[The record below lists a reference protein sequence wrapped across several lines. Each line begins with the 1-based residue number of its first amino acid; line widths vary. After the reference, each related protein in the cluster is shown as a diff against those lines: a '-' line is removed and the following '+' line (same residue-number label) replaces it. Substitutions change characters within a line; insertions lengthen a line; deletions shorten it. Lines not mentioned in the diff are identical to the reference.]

1 MKNVF
6 FLSSLFLLLTIG
18 ACKQKT
24 ETTDTAATTESTG
37 GPSGTFTI
45 DAPRSMVKW
54 TGSKPTGTHT
64 GVIPISAGTIVMTD
78 GLITGG
84 TLELNVAGLAVTDLE
99 GEYKTKLETHLK
111 GEGSSEDDFF
121 NTAKFPTGTFT
132 VTSSRQLQNDPDG
145 THEITGDLKLK
156 DVSKPITFK
165 ATVDVA
171 TGTAFKATTKP
182 FLLDRT
188 DWNIKYG
195 SKKFFADLKDDFI
208 HDEVSIELEIG
219 AIKQ

>member
-1 MKNVF
+1 MKKVI
-6 FLSSLFLLLTIG
+6 FLSSLFLLLTLG

-24 ETTDTAATTESTG
+24 DSADTSVTTESTG
-37 GPSGTFTI
+37 GVSGTFTI
-45 DAPRSMVKW
+45 DAPRSKVKW

-64 GVIPISAGTIVMTD
+64 GIIPITSGNLVMTD
-78 GLITGG
+78 GVFTGG
-84 TLELNVAGLAVTDLE
+84 ILELNVAGLEVIDLE

-121 NTAKFPTGTFT
+121 NTAKYPTATFT
-132 VTSSRQLQNDPDG
+132 VKSSRQLQNDPDG
-145 THEITGDLKLK
+145 THEITGDLKMK

-165 ATVDVA
+165 ATVDA
-171 TGTAFKATTKP
+171 TTGTAIKASTKP

-208 HDEVSIELEIG
+208 HDEVSVELEIG